1 VGMKKHAQADGAQV
15 QVRVRTHGN
24 PYNIFILVTTILSL
38 AIMAA
43 LLLPVSEETR
53 AALLMY
59 DNIACLIFLG
69 DFAYNWT
76 GAQPK
81 RAYFIKGRGW
91 IDLLGS
97 IPSFGLFQFT
107 VLLRLFRLF
116 RLARISRLLR
126 GQKKKEL
133 IADIVQNRGQYALF
147 VTLLLIFIVV
157 TVASLLVLQFETE
170 GGGNIDRAGDAIWWT
185 LVTITTVGYGDFYPI
200 TPGGRTVGVFVM
212 FSGIAIIGAL
222 ASILSSILVSS
233 SASAGTTEALEAHDA
248 SQAAAAAVAEPEA
261 GTGAPSGPLIPQAAE
276 ASARVAAALKVH
288 RGEAVIED
296 PASTTTTS
304 TTSHELAGFKD
315 EMASLRAEIAEL
327 RAHLADERA
336 ARGTSPVAGAAAEPP
351 SP

>member
-1 VGMKKHAQADGAQV
+1 MKKHASAGGAQV
-15 QVRVRTHGN
+15 QVRMRTHGN

-43 LLLPVSEETR
+43 LLLPVTAETR
-53 AALLMY
+53 AALQVY

-69 DFAYNWT
+69 DFFYNLT

-81 RAYFIKGRGW
+81 RTYFIRGKGW
-91 IDLLGS
+91 VDLLGS

-107 VLLRLFRLF
+107 VLLRLFRLS
-116 RLARISRLLR
+116 RLARITRLLR

-157 TVASLLVLQFETE
+157 TVASLLVLQFETA

-222 ASILSSILVSS
+222 ASILSSLLVSPPAS
-233 SASAGTTEALEAHDA
+233 SSSTATEPEPTTATEP
-248 SQAAAAAVAEPEA
+248 AAAEPDA
-261 GTGAPSGPLIPQAAE
+261 GPGTPSGPLMPQAAE

-288 RGEAVIED
+288 RGEAVIAD
-296 PASTTTTS
+296 PASTASTS
-304 TTSHELAGFKD
+304 TSHELSGFKD

-327 RAHLADERA
+327 RAHLAQERA
-336 ARGTSPVAGAAAEPP
+336 ARGAPEVAGPAAEPP

>member
-1 VGMKKHAQADGAQV
+1 MKKHAQAGGAQV
-15 QVRVRTHGN
+15 QLRVRTHGN
-24 PYNIFILVTTILSL
+24 PYNIFILVTTVMSL

-43 LLLPVSEETR
+43 LLLPVTEETR
-53 AALLMY
+53 QALLVY

-69 DFAYNWT
+69 DFFYNLA

-81 RAYFIKGRGW
+81 RAYFIRGKGW

-107 VLLRLFRLF
+107 VLLRLFRLS
-116 RLARISRLLR
+116 RLARITRLLR

-133 IADIVQNRGQYALF
+133 IEDIVQNRGQYALF

-157 TVASLLVLQFETE
+157 TVASLLVLQFETA
-170 GGGNIDRAGDAIWWT
+170 GGGNIDRAGDAIWWS

-200 TPGGRTVGVFVM
+200 TPGGRMVGVFVM

-222 ASILSSILVSS
+222 ASILSSILVSPPS
-233 SASAGTTEALEAHDA
+233 SSSSTAAEPTPATDPAS
-248 SQAAAAAVAEPEA
+248 AEPEA

-296 PASTTTTS
+296 PTSTTTTS

-351 SP
+351 SS